1 MPRKVTAKIGDSL
14 CNIAFKN
21 GFGDCKPLREDPAN
35 AFIVNRVSDPGQVLP
50 GDIVTVPD
58 FIEHTE
64 SKGTEKK
71 HKFVK
76 RDNFAIVRFVH
87 GSKNTSVKTDRTL
100 TFLNVS
106 NYITNQA
113 GTGDGN
119 AAFPGNGNGDFNEDA
134 DKDRDVFKVE
144 VFDIDAT
151 ANLTVELEVLKPK
164 YNAAGTVTGHERFPA
179 AIRAPRLL
187 TTTAFKQGT
196 TKRFRTPYLRL
207 VVDPVDKAAA
217 ADQTLLASD
226 MFDPADATTK
236 QVEILDQ
243 KVKASYTIAKC
254 PMTPKC
260 KSTVILPI
268 GEDRRRIRLA
278 VHVLRAAPGG
288 APVVPLTD
296 VERRVFMW
304 FRRVYAQANIAP
316 KLTLLREID
325 PPANLVAISD
335 DHGANADGTERFTFR
350 INAPGKA
357 SQTIPLL
364 TPAVGSTPQTTANRL
379 AALVAA
385 PYRAAVSRNSA
396 RLDAASDNLRSV
408 DIVITETSG
417 ARVTIDFDP
426 AVGNINSAQT
436 LTVGRVNP
444 ALLPRAPFN
453 FSGMIGTIEQRT
465 LFKNFDTGDD
475 RVDVFVC
482 QQINPN
488 VRGTAT
494 ISGHRVN
501 ANRAAV
507 TKVKCS
513 VLMIPS
519 TIDGTDANPFT
530 FPHEFGHVA
539 GETLHA
545 QAAPAQLM
553 TSGTT
558 GTNQLAGTKRIRDDV
573 VTYDFVPA
581 NININLVR
589 RIRAESAALLEN
601 W

>member
-1 MPRKVTAKIGDSL
+1 MAKGTVKAKIGDSL
-14 CNIAFKN
+14 CNIAYLN
-21 GFGDCKPLREDPAN
+21 GFGDCQPLREEPAN
-35 AFIVNRVSDPGQVLP
+35 AYIVNRASNPGQVRA
-50 GDIVTVPD
+50 GDIVTIPD
-58 FIEHTE
+58 FVEHNETGATE
-64 SKGTEKK
+64 QTHNFEK
-71 HKFVK
+71 
-76 RDNFAIVRFVH
+76 RGDLAILRFVH
-87 GSKNTSVKTDRTL
+87 GSSTTTVAGDRTL

-106 NYITNQA
+106 NYITDQA

-119 AAFPGNGNGDFNEDA
+119 APFSNSSVRNFNADA
-134 DKDRDVFKVE
+134 DKDADVFKVE
-144 VFDIDAT
+144 VLDINASGELD
-151 ANLTVELEVLKPK
+151 VKLEVLKPK
-164 YNAAGTVTGHERFPA
+164 YNNKGKVSGYERFPA
-179 AIRAPRLL
+179 AIRAARLL
-187 TTTAFKQGT
+187 TAKASRQGS
-196 TKRFRTPYLRL
+196 TKRFRTCYLRL
-207 VVDPVDKAAA
+207 VVDPIDKAAA

-226 MFDPADATTK
+226 MYDPNDATTK

-243 KVKASYTIAKC
+243 RVKASYTINSC
-254 PMTPKC
+254 PMNPKC

-268 GEDRRRIRLA
+268 GNDRRRIRLA
-278 VHVLRAAPGG
+278 VHVLRATPGG

-296 VERRVFMW
+296 IERRVFMW

-335 DHGANADGTERFTFR
+335 DHGANADGTERFVF
-350 INAPGKA
+350 IISAPGKLP
-357 SQTIPLL
+357 QVIGPI
-364 TPAVGSTPQTTANRL
+364 TPTAGDTPETTANRL

-385 PYRAAVSRNSA
+385 PYRASVSRNSA
-396 RLDAASDNLRSV
+396 RLDAASDNLRSA
-408 DIVITETSG
+408 DIVITETTG
-417 ARVTIDFDP
+417 ARVTVLRGP
-426 AVGNINSAQT
+426 TSINSAQT

-444 ALLPRAPFN
+444 AVVPRAPFN

-519 TIDGTDANPFT
+519 TIDATDNNPFT

-589 RIRAESAALLEN
+589 RIRAESAGLLEN